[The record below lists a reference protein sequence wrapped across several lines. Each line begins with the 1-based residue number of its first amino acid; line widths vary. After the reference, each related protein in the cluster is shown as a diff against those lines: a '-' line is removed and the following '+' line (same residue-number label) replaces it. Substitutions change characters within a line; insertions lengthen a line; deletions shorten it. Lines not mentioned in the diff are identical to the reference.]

1 MIVTLTMNPSVDR
14 SAVLATALTLG
25 AVNRI
30 ADSHDSP
37 GGKGINVARVLA
49 AGGTEATAVFPAPAH
64 DPFVAMCAAAGVPA
78 AVVPAEGPVRV
89 NLTLADPDGTTTKI
103 NAPGPV
109 ATPEMLDR
117 VRSDV
122 AALAAKATWVVL
134 SGSLPGGVSAGFYAD
149 LVAELRGTG
158 ARLAVDT
165 SDAPLA
171 ALAARF
177 PSAAPDLVKPNGE
190 ELGQLAGVDGV
201 ELERRA
207 ADGDLAP
214 VVETARTLRASG
226 VGTVLVTLGG
236 AGAVLVGGGDDD
248 DADGEA
254 WFATT
259 PPVRVRSTVG
269 AGDSAL
275 AGYLLADARGLPP
288 AERLAWAVSHGS
300 VAASLAGTGLP
311 LGLDPDTFRAT
322 VRRLD

>member
-14 SAVLATALTLG
+14 SAVLTAPLALG
-25 AVNRI
+25 GVNRI
-30 ADSHDSP
+30 AESHDSP
-37 GGKGINVARVLA
+37 GGKGVNVARVLA
-49 AGGTEATAVFPAPAH
+49 AGGIEARAVFPSPRH
-64 DPFVAMCAAAGVPA
+64 DPFVTMCAESGVPA
-78 AVVPAEGPVRV
+78 TVVPADGPVRV

-109 ATPEMLDR
+109 ATAEMLDR
-117 VRSDV
+117 VRADV
-122 AALAAKATWVVL
+122 AGLAGEATWVVL
-134 SGSLPGGVSAGFYAD
+134 SGSLPRGVPVDFYAD
-149 LVAELRGTG
+149 LVAELRATG

-214 VVETARTLRASG
+214 VVETARTLRATG

-236 AGAVLVGGGDDD
+236 AGAVLVDDD
-248 DADGEA
+248 EA

-275 AGYLLADARGLPP
+275 AGYLLADARGAPP

>member
-14 SAVLATALTLG
+14 SAVLAAPMTLG
-25 AVNRI
+25 GVNRI
-30 ADSHDSP
+30 AESHDSP
-37 GGKGINVARVLA
+37 GGKGVNVARVLA
-49 AGGTEATAVFPAPAH
+49 AGGIEARAVFPAPLH
-64 DPFVAMCAAAGVPA
+64 DPFVAMCAESGVPA
-78 AVVPAEGPVRV
+78 TVVPAEGPVRV

-109 ATPEMLDR
+109 ATAEMLDR
-117 VRSDV
+117 VRADV
-122 AALAAKATWVVL
+122 AGLAREATWVVL
-134 SGSLPGGVSAGFYAD
+134 SGSLPRGVPAEFYAD
-149 LVAELRGTG
+149 LVAELRATG

-214 VVETARTLRASG
+214 VVETARTLRATG

-236 AGAVLVGGGDDD
+236 AGAVLVDDD
-248 DADGEA
+248 EA

-275 AGYLLADARGLPP
+275 AGYLLAEARGAPP
-288 AERLAWAVSHGS
+288 EERLAWAVSHGS

-311 LGLDPDTFRAT
+311 LGLDPGTFRAT